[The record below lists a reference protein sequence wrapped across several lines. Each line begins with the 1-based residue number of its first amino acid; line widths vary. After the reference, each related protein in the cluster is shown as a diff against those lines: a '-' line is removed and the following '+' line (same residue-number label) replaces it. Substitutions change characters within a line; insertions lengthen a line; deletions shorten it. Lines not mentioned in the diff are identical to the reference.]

1 MNGEGETSIF
11 QPITI
16 PSPTE
21 NCQLGHCYCMGY
33 GCSIGCVPVCAC
45 VLKAKA
51 HPFACLPKEVVGR
64 MSTFPDAP
72 GRHGHV
78 RNSGYYNDSWS
89 VYDRT
94 SGNVTAEVPSNDIQY
109 MQESQAKEWLDI
121 AANDPHPH
129 PHHNPGRRLLS
140 DIIGSSSYPPG
151 SWESG
156 SVAAA
161 DSCSDDYMDMDL
173 DDPAVDSHSENISVA
188 TPPTLT
194 TGTSVDHGGES
205 DDDVQMTDPGPQSP
219 QPHNVWPTLSRNE
232 LPLKPTIEFFNAS
245 SPSSDSSHGSL
256 PSSESPSDSSVSSPS
271 QSSVQSGTYSAASF
285 SNSSTPYRSSSPN
298 EHNGPRGRIL
308 RAPEETNEVRKI
320 GACYRCRIGRVKCDT
335 ALVCRKCSV
344 DVSKPGC
351 EFVSKTCIREEPSK
365 VGGVSAS
372 RWSWKASRFSP
383 RRDDFIKSERTRLH
397 VRFPFQGRSSRGLE
411 ITATPFRDV
420 KGSSNRPLYGIVPDE
435 GPGVDQ
441 IIAWVKAQI
450 ASNDKQDFESYL
462 EKLHI
467 SFVQNNCL
475 DSAVRSDEKTARM
488 AGKPTP
494 SAQPRGMVKTQKDLL
509 KNILSMRCMW
519 KVWSC
524 EKFDVRT
531 PSGDAVHSNWDTSA
545 IEDHLQRV
553 AEQALSSLE
562 KTILR
567 DMDRYLSPSDIRDDR
582 PVLKSAMNAA
592 AWIILWQMILLYRKS
607 VIRTLVQ
614 QERDQKEVNAAPFV
628 LGMSPSTKRHKFHEI
643 TERLFQGVVVMYSET
658 FRTRKVL
665 EGLRD
670 ANESVF
676 GNDTSLH
683 RVFQDTW
690 KAREM
695 FYKHVEKNTQSP
707 DPLLASLVVVKE
719 RVGFKKG
726 RGHK

>member
-1 MNGEGETSIF
+1 
-11 QPITI
+11 
-16 PSPTE
+16 
-21 NCQLGHCYCMGY
+21 
-33 GCSIGCVPVCAC
+33 
-45 VLKAKA
+45 
-51 HPFACLPKEVVGR
+51 
-64 MSTFPDAP
+64 
-72 GRHGHV
+72 
-78 RNSGYYNDSWS
+78 
-89 VYDRT
+89 
-94 SGNVTAEVPSNDIQY
+94 
-109 MQESQAKEWLDI
+109 
-121 AANDPHPH
+121 
-129 PHHNPGRRLLS
+129 
-140 DIIGSSSYPPG
+140 
-151 SWESG
+151 
-156 SVAAA
+156 
-161 DSCSDDYMDMDL
+161 MDL
-173 DDPAVDSHSENISVA
+173 DDAAVDSHSENISVA

-205 DDDVQMTDPGPQSP
+205 DDDVQMTDSGPQSP
-219 QPHNVWPTLSRNE
+219 QPHNVWPTISRNE
-232 LPLKPTIEFFNAS
+232 LPLTQTIEFFNAS

-256 PSSESPSDSSVSSPS
+256 PSSESPSGSS
-271 QSSVQSGTYSAASF
+271 
-285 SNSSTPYRSSSPN
+285 
-298 EHNGPRGRIL
+298 HNGPRGRIL

-335 ALVCRKCSV
+335 SLVCRKCSV

-383 RRDDFIKSERTRLH
+383 RRDDFITSERTKLH
-397 VRFPFQGRSSRGLE
+397 IRFPFEGRSSRGLE
-411 ITATPFRDV
+411 ITATPFRDA
-420 KGSSNRPLYGIVPDE
+420 KGSSNRPLYGIIPDE

-441 IIAWVKAQI
+441 IITWVKAQI
-450 ASNDKQDFESYL
+450 ASNDKHEFESYL
-462 EKLHI
+462 EKLHL
-467 SFVQNNCL
+467 SFAQNNCL
-475 DSAVRSDEKTARM
+475 DSAL
-488 AGKPTP
+488 
-494 SAQPRGMVKTQKDLL
+494 VKTQQDLL

-531 PSGDAVHSNWDTSA
+531 PSGDPVHSNWDTSA

-567 DMDRYLSPSDIRDDR
+567 DMDRYLSPSEIRDDR
-582 PVLKSAMNAA
+582 PVLKSAMNIA

-628 LGMSPSTKRHKFHEI
+628 PSTKRHKFHEI

-695 FYKHVEKNTQSP
+695 FCKQAEVNQS
-707 DPLLASLVVVKE
+707 ASM
-719 RVGFKKG
+719 
-726 RGHK
+726 

>member
-1 MNGEGETSIF
+1 
-11 QPITI
+11 
-16 PSPTE
+16 
-21 NCQLGHCYCMGY
+21 
-33 GCSIGCVPVCAC
+33 
-45 VLKAKA
+45 
-51 HPFACLPKEVVGR
+51 
-64 MSTFPDAP
+64 
-72 GRHGHV
+72 
-78 RNSGYYNDSWS
+78 
-89 VYDRT
+89 
-94 SGNVTAEVPSNDIQY
+94 
-109 MQESQAKEWLDI
+109 
-121 AANDPHPH
+121 
-129 PHHNPGRRLLS
+129 
-140 DIIGSSSYPPG
+140 
-151 SWESG
+151 
-156 SVAAA
+156 
-161 DSCSDDYMDMDL
+161 MDL

-205 DDDVQMTDPGPQSP
+205 DDDVQMTNSGPQSP
-219 QPHNVWPTLSRNE
+219 QPHNVWPTISRNE

-245 SPSSDSSHGSL
+245 SPSSDASHGSL
-256 PSSESPSDSSVSSPS
+256 PSSESPSDSS
-271 QSSVQSGTYSAASF
+271 
-285 SNSSTPYRSSSPN
+285 
-298 EHNGPRGRIL
+298 HNGPRGRIL

-420 KGSSNRPLYGIVPDE
+420 KGSRNRPLYGIVPDE

-467 SFVQNNCL
+467 SL
-475 DSAVRSDEKTARM
+475 TARM
-488 AGKPTP
+488 AGKPTL
-494 SAQPRGMVKTQKDLL
+494 SAQPRGVVKTQQDLL

-582 PVLKSAMNAA
+582 PVLKSAMNVA

-628 LGMSPSTKRHKFHEI
+628 LGKVVSPSTKRHKFHEI

-695 FYKHVEKNTQSP
+695 FCKQAEVNQS
-707 DPLLASLVVVKE
+707 ASLQQPC
-719 RVGFKKG
+719 
-726 RGHK
+726 